1 MEEIRYLNG
10 WSHDRKRVPPA
21 WISAGLPLGGG
32 HGGAKV
38 GYEALLPAGLPEE
51 FTSKEFAKGRPSA
64 SPQPSGGFFFSTNW
78 GWWTAWENRGDPTS
92 TGLLNNQ
99 KRQGRK

>member
-1 MEEIRYLNG
+1 M
-10 WSHDRKRVPPA
+10 DRVPV
-21 WISAGLPLGGG
+21 SLLGEVTV
-32 HGGAKV
+32 GAKV

-78 GWWTAWENRGDPTS
+78 GGGPPGK
-92 TGLLNNQ
+92 TGEILPLPAVEQ
-99 KRQGRK
+99 PKTPREEIVE